1 MKRCYLDA
9 NLLLY
14 YSNPD
19 SLSHNQAIVI
29 ISKLLG
35 ENWELY
41 LSPLVL
47 DEYFHNMIRFS
58 RVSRQEALKD
68 LKRSFGKIIK
78 LPGLKLISSNLE
90 LKKQQRVI
98 KLMAKYQLRA
108 RDAYHLF
115 IMLENKV
122 KYLATFDTDFDK
134 ISDSGKI
141 KKFTSDAYLKG
152 RPS

>member
-1 MKRCYLDA
+1 MKSWIDVMKRCYLDV

-19 SLSHNQAIVI
+19 SSYHNQAVAT
-29 ISKLLG
+29 ISQLLS
-35 ENWELY
+35 EDWKLY

-58 RVSRQEALKD
+58 RVSRKEALKD
-68 LKRSFGKIIK
+68 LKRSFSRIIK
-78 LPGLKLISSNLE
+78 LPKLEIISSRLE
-90 LKKQQRVI
+90 LKRQQKVI
-98 KLMAKYQLRA
+98 NFMTKYQLRA

-122 KYLATFDTDFDK
+122 KFLATFDSDFDK
-134 ISDSGKI
+134 VFKSGKI
-141 KKFTSDAYLKG
+141 KKFE
-152 RPS
+152 